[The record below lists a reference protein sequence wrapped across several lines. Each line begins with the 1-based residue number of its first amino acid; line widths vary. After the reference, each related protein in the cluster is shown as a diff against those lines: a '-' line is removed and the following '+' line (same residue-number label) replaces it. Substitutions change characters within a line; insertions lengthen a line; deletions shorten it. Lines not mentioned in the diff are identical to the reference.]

1 MRAATQADRRRLL
14 AFTTGSACAP
24 VRGLGSLAITL
35 VRGSG
40 GLEELPTSHTCF
52 NNLCLPEYR
61 SAAVLGAKLRTAL
74 AHAEGF
80 GFV

>member
-1 MRAATQADRRRLL
+1 MQLQQQLTLMRR
-14 AFTTGSACAP
+14 
-24 VRGLGSLAITL
+24 
-35 VRGSG
+35 
-40 GLEELPTSHTCF
+40 LPTSHTCF

>member
-1 MRAATQADRRRLL
+1 MRAHFGAARR
-14 AFTTGSACAP
+14 
-24 VRGLGSLAITL
+24 
-35 VRGSG
+35 
-40 GLEELPTSHTCF
+40 LPTSHTCF
-52 NNLCLPEYR
+52 NILCLPEYR